1 MNIIVIL
8 FCVLHPYF
16 KQDLNLVDS
25 VYFYKDK
32 VNLILKTRKT
42 LGFPLKKK
50 DSLLILKN
58 IMFREMKENHRE
70 KGYYNY
76 VIKRDRFM
84 HIIYLFKR
92 GDYEKIYDILNAENI
107 RRPEEY
113 IIYMLVCLKLKKSP
127 EFLLSEKFAS
137 SEYYPYVLYLNSL
150 FLFMK
155 NKYKRVSENLTDLNY
170 EPLSEDIDFLKALVF
185 FNKFKNPEE
194 MERHIERYKGGFYND
209 TLCFLTGSYYYSVR
223 KYRNA
228 GNYIRKLAEKGG
240 KFYKFSLEML
250 IEIESLIGERTVRLL
265 EIYEEKFKEG
275 EKFRELVRSS
285 ILNLYSRKKFE
296 QVIEIY
302 NNWGEIIKSKVFA
315 AYIGALLRVGR
326 EGEAFRV
333 ISLEKDRFLK
343 GIGYF
348 KVAENYEIKGS
359 YWNAIKFYN
368 RALKYL
374 EQGSEF
380 SQSIFLKKLL
390 LEVKVGRIPNLK
402 IAYKN
407 FLKKFPGTE
416 KKLQILKEMVN
427 YLLKEGKFEEALVYQ
442 KQIFDIENKREDF
455 EKLADIAYNI
465 RNKSIIDSLYLNAEE
480 EFKDIAGFYKGL
492 LLYKIKKDPFSA
504 LEVFKEIPETE
515 NKSKYVQGAKYY
527 VGEIYKSLGKT
538 QESENILIDLI
549 QGEDTI
555 SFKSVLLLADIFK
568 EKGNLDEMEELLI
581 KTSLRWEDEKKGH
594 ILFRLAEV
602 KEIEK
607 ETEDAKNL
615 YLLSADFLFPSL
627 DSLSLALYR
636 AANLTDLREEKKAL
650 LERAR
655 SLARNPILKKEI
667 EKSLID
673 LE

>member
-1 MNIIVIL
+1 MNILVIL

-32 VNLILKTRKT
+32 INLILKTRKT
-42 LGFPLKKK
+42 SDFPLENR
-50 DSLLILKN
+50 DSLLIFKN
-58 IMFREMKENHRE
+58 IMFREIKENKRQ
-70 KGYYNY
+70 KKYYNY

-84 HIIYLFKR
+84 YLIYLFKK
-92 GDYEKIYDILNAENI
+92 GDYEKIYNILNAENT
-107 RRPEEY
+107 RGPEEY
-113 IIYMLVCLKLKKSP
+113 IIYMLACLKLKKSP
-127 EFLLSEKFAS
+127 EFLLSGKFAS
-137 SEYYPYVLYLNSL
+137 SEYYPYILYLNSL
-150 FLFMK
+150 FLFIK
-155 NKYKRVSENLTDLNY
+155 NEYKAVFENLTDLNY
-170 EPLSEDIDFLKALVF
+170 EPLNEDIDFLKALVF
-185 FNKFKNPEE
+185 FNRFKNPEE
-194 MERHIERYKGGFYND
+194 MEKYIDTYKENFYTD
-209 TLCFLTGSYYYSVR
+209 TLCFLTGSYYYSIK

-228 GNYIRKLAEKGG
+228 ENYIRKLAEKEG

-250 IEIESLIGERTVRLL
+250 IEIESLIGERTIKLL
-265 EIYEEKFKEG
+265 EVYKEKFKEG
-275 EKFRELVRSS
+275 ERFRELVRRS
-285 ILNLYSRKKFE
+285 ILNLYSRRKFE

-302 NNWGEIIKSKVFA
+302 NNWGEIIKSKIFA
-315 AYIGALLRVGR
+315 AYIGALLRVEKER
-326 EGEAFRV
+326 KAFRV
-333 ISLEKDRFLK
+333 ISMEEDRFLK

-374 EQGSEF
+374 EQKSEF

-402 IAYKN
+402 IAYKI

-416 KKLQILKEMVN
+416 KKLQILKEMVS
-427 YLLKEGKFEEALVYQ
+427 YLLKERKFGEALVYQ
-442 KQIFDIENKREDF
+442 KQVFEIENKRENF
-455 EKLADIAYNI
+455 EKLANIAYNI
-465 RNKSIIDSLYLNAEE
+465 KNKSIVDSLYLNAGD

-492 LLYKIKKDPFSA
+492 LLYKVEKDPFSA

-515 NKSKYVQGAKYY
+515 SKSEYVEGAKYY
-527 VGEIYKSLGKT
+527 VGEIYKSLGKI

-549 QGEDTI
+549 QSEDTI
-555 SFKSVLLLADIFK
+555 SFKSILLLADIFK
-568 EKGNLDEMEELLI
+568 EKGNLNEMEELLVKI
-581 KTSLRWEDEKKGH
+581 SLRWEDEKRGH

-602 KEIEK
+602 KEIKREI
-607 ETEDAKNL
+607 EDAKNL

-650 LERAR
+650 LERAK
-655 SLARNPILKKEI
+655 SMARTPLLKKEI